1 MVLWACVNKNR
12 MLCNRYVSTIPR
24 ERLFRAAFA
33 QSVLSHQHAGG
44 VLFVKMTASITN
56 SFSVIAFTLSL
67 GISSTRGFA
76 ALSPPPLAGSFRCTG
91 NRNRYTSAPRRH
103 HKSPSELSLATID
116 DGSHDTIDPATKT
129 EIRKIANHLATQTLE
144 SLLSPSEARAIS
156 NELLFE
162 NASQSSI
169 FNGESYQQYVK
180 YWNKVEARL
189 REEDKRTP
197 ADLLG
202 RDLTDRILSSI
213 RGDAPSSKNGRART
227 MNYDAQTVRTF
238 LESDAINSLFTQLLY
253 DAIFEFTT
261 KFDIL
266 GNAISNL
273 PLLGPMRNQVLKESK
288 RNMDRTLGPLLQR
301 FLSGYTRVAIKQA
314 VDFVVSEENASAFG
328 KANARLVNYLLEKR
342 SVADW
347 LPEESVLAEWRE
359 EVWLYLVGLED
370 GTGNGVKDDQKKIV
384 EGGIEWVY
392 DLVGDKCIEDV
403 GLNVDTILDASPTFE
418 KSLGKFWQRC
428 QDASKS

>member
-1 MVLWACVNKNR
+1 M
-12 MLCNRYVSTIPR
+12 
-24 ERLFRAAFA
+24 
-33 QSVLSHQHAGG
+33 
-44 VLFVKMTASITN
+44 ITN
-56 SFSVIAFTLSL
+56 LVVVAFTLSL
-67 GISSTRGFA
+67 GSTPTHGFQA
-76 ALSPPPLAGSFRCTG
+76 ALPPPPLTNEVKAGSFRCTE
-91 NRNRYTSAPRRH
+91 NRYRYTSAPRRH
-103 HKSPSELSLATID
+103 HKTPSKLPLND
-116 DGSHDTIDPATKT
+116 DGSHDTIDPATKA
-129 EIRKIANHLATQTLE
+129 EIRKIFNHLATQRLE
-144 SLLSPSEARAIS
+144 SLLSLSEARAIS

-169 FNGESYQQYVK
+169 FNDESYQQYVK
-180 YWNKVEARL
+180 YWKKVEARL
-189 REEDKRTP
+189 FEEDKRTP

-213 RGDAPSSKNGRART
+213 RGDAPSSKTGRGRT

-266 GNAISNL
+266 GNAVSNL
-273 PLLGPMRNQVLKESK
+273 PLLGPMRNQVLRESK

-301 FLSGYTRVAIKQA
+301 FLGGYTRVAIRQA

-328 KANARLVNYLLEKR
+328 KANARLVSYLLEKR

-370 GTGNGVKDDQKKIV
+370 GTGNGVKDDQKKIFDQS
-384 EGGIEWVY
+384 IEWVY